1 MKEKCPLCLVDKE
14 YDLEIKKYLKFQN
27 TQRLVC
33 EKCASEIAGH
43 MRPTWQVIAGRVF
56 PKSTRYL

>member
-1 MKEKCPLCLVDKE
+1 MQDRCPLCLVMKD
-14 YDLEIKKYLKFQN
+14 YDLEKDVYLKFQN

-33 EKCASEIAGH
+33 KQCAAEVQGH

-56 PKSTRYL
+56 PRSTKIF